1 MHSCIFWDNIREI
14 EFQLYGGPET
24 YEHSFESDDSFHSDR
39 LRRRGT
45 SSDSVS
51 NDNNSEESVWYT
63 IEIDPDT
70 GILKYTM

>member
-1 MHSCIFWDNIREI
+1 MYSCLFWQNIEEI

-24 YEHSFESDDSFHSDR
+24 YEHSFELDDSFNTDR
-39 LRRRGT
+39 PRRRGT
-45 SSDSVS
+45 SSISTS
-51 NDNNSEESVWYT
+51 KNNHSDKSVWYT